1 MSSQEYYDKAKELY
15 STLNKLKNEGVN
27 GNYDYSKSD
36 SLIREFQ
43 HLVYAFDKE
52 LPLNK
57 ELSDI
62 NHLLVR
68 DDILTGG
75 VNVEQI
81 DKILYYIRFFEDY
94 INNYEVF

>member
-1 MSSQEYYDKAKELY
+1 MSTQEYYDKAKELY
-15 STLNKLKNEGVN
+15 SALNELKNKGVN
-27 GNYDYSKSD
+27 GNYDYFKSD

-62 NHLLVR
+62 NELLIR
-68 DDILTGG
+68 EDLLTGS
-75 VNVEQI
+75 VNIEQVN
-81 DKILYYIRFFEDY
+81 KILYYIKFFGDY
-94 INNYEVF
+94 INNYE